1 MTASPE
7 IRTRQI
13 LWSWQGRKLWL
24 GVDEAGSGP
33 SVLLLPALSS
43 ISTRCEMHPLMK
55 RLAAQAH
62 VIVPDWPGF
71 GDQPRP
77 PIAWT
82 PEALSSFLDHFVQE
96 HVSALHGTIAAG
108 HAATYAL
115 YLAAQKPDV
124 LGQLVLIAPTW
135 RGPLPTMAGR
145 DRPLFGTIRWMVD
158 LPVIGPLIY
167 RLNVNPF
174 VVHKMVAGHVYSD
187 PHVLSAEQRRDKQRV
202 IGSSGARFGSAAF
215 VTGALD
221 RVDSREAFLDLARRI
236 GRGILV
242 TYGAETPPKSRAE
255 MEALS
260 TSPTVQSLVIPR
272 GKLGVHE
279 EYAAEI
285 CPGITG
291 FLFAAR

>member
-13 LWSWQGRKLWL
+13 RWSWQGRKLWL

-55 RLAAQAH
+55 RLAAQAR

-96 HVSALHGTIAAG
+96 HVSALHGTVAAG

-115 YLAAQKPDV
+115 HLAAQKPGI
-124 LGQLVLIAPTW
+124 LGRLILVAPTW
-135 RGPLPTMAGR
+135 RGPLPTMANGN
-145 DRPLFGTIRWMVD
+145 RPIFGAVRHIVG
-158 LPVIGPLIY
+158 LPVLGPLIY
-167 RLNVNPF
+167 CLNVNPF
-174 VVHKMVAGHVYSD
+174 VIRMMVAGHVYSD
-187 PHVLSAEQRRDKQRV
+187 PSALSAEQRKDKQRV

-221 RVDSREAFLDLARRI
+221 RVDSREAFLDLARRA
-236 GRGILV
+236 GLRILV
-242 TYGAETPPKSRAE
+242 AYGAETPPKSRAE
-255 MEALS
+255 MEALAAV
-260 TSPTVQSLVIPR
+260 PTVQCYVIPR
-272 GKLGVHE
+272 GKLSIHE
-279 EYAAEI
+279 EYPAEI
-285 CPGITG
+285 NIVTANC
-291 FLFAAR
+291 LFG

>member
-1 MTASPE
+1 MIASPE

-13 LWSWQGRKLWL
+13 RWSWQGREFSL

-43 ISTRCEMHPLMK
+43 VSTRCEMHPLME
-55 RLAAQAH
+55 RIAAQAH

-82 PEALSSFLDHFVQE
+82 PEALSSFLDHFVRE
-96 HVSALHGTIAAG
+96 EAPSLRGTVAAG

-115 YLAAQKPDV
+115 HLAAQKPGI

-145 DRPLFGTIRWMVD
+145 DRPLFSTIRWMVG
-158 LPVIGPLIY
+158 LPVIGSVLY
-167 RLNVNPF
+167 RLNVNP
-174 VVHKMVAGHVYSD
+174 VIVRMMVAGHVYSD
-187 PHVLSAEQRRDKQRV
+187 PNVMSAEHRRDKQRV

-221 RVDSREAFLDLARRI
+221 RVDSREAFLDLARRA
-236 GRGILV
+236 GRRILV

-255 MEALS
+255 MEALATLTNVRCFVS
-260 TSPTVQSLVIPR
+260 PR
-272 GKLGVHE
+272 GKLGFHE
-279 EYAAEI
+279 EYSAVIE
-285 CPGITG
+285 PVITE
-291 FLFAAR
+291 LFST

>member
-7 IRTRQI
+7 IRTRQVR
-13 LWSWQGRKLWL
+13 WSWQGQEFSL

-43 ISTRCEMHPLMK
+43 ISTRREMHPLMH
-55 RLAAQAH
+55 RLAGQAH

-82 PEALSSFLDHFVQE
+82 TEALSSFLGHFVQE
-96 HVSALHGTIAAG
+96 HVSALHGTVAAG

-115 YLAAQKPDV
+115 HLAAQKPDV

-135 RGPLPTMAGR
+135 RGPLPTMAGG
-145 DRPLFGTIRWMVD
+145 DRPLFSTIRRMAG

-167 RLNVNPF
+167 RMNVNPF
-174 VVHKMVAGHVYSD
+174 VVRMMVAGHVYSD
-187 PHVLSAEQRRDKQRV
+187 PHVLSSEQRRDKQRV

-221 RVDSREAFLDLARRI
+221 RVGSREAFLDLARRA
-236 GRGILV
+236 GSRILV
-242 TYGAETPPKSRAE
+242 AYGAETPPKSRAE
-255 MEALS
+255 MEALAAL
-260 TSPTVQSLVIPR
+260 PTVKSFVAPR
-272 GKLGVHE
+272 GKLGIHE
-279 EYAAEI
+279 EHAAAIGPVLAE
-285 CPGITG
+285 
-291 FLFAAR
+291 FLFT